1 MIKCNLSKLMGEKKL
16 KVTDVVRDTGIN
28 RGTITRLYHETTQR
42 IEFDALE
49 TLCRYFHCTVG
60 DLIEL
65 TDEKGIPENPDFSDD
80 SI

>member
-16 KVTDVVRDTGIN
+16 KITDVVRDTGIN
-28 RGTITRLYHETTQR
+28 RGTVTRLYHETTQR

-49 TLCRYFHCTVG
+49 ILCRYFHCTVG

-65 TDEKGIPENPDFSDD
+65 SDESKSQKKPDFSDN

>member
-49 TLCRYFHCTVG
+49 ILCRYFHCSVG

-65 TDEKGIPENPDFSDD
+65 TNEKKHHTKPDISDD